1 MKSLLF
7 ALALVFAAVPRAGA
21 EFTGTFGMATEIDR
35 LAALLGDE
43 ILRDMVCRLS
53 SERYTPASL
62 GAATGL
68 PEGQVLRRLNR
79 LRGWG
84 LVRMVRRD
92 SARTIVE
99 PMPGEGARTLRR
111 WAERYCPTGD
121 GCGRPA
127 GKDGR
132 GRRAGDTG
140 GAASTGEAGD
150 TGETSESL
158 RGKLV
163 TIFGGA
169 GFLGQ
174 DLVRHLIDEGANVR
188 VASRRP
194 DRGLFP
200 KTLVDDDRLTTAEF
214 DALDGS
220 GVESAVGD
228 ATMVVNLVG
237 LHRDE
242 VEIDFVQ
249 AVGRGVRF
257 IAAAAAAAGAERFV
271 NISGISADPDSPFV
285 HGRANAGG
293 EAAARLAFP
302 EVTLVRPSL
311 VVHPDQGFFKELTEM
326 SRFNPD
332 YTRSAAGTTRFQ
344 AVYVRDVSEAIV
356 RILKDP
362 ATKGRTYELGGP
374 RAIPLGEIVSIVAR
388 ETGRPAPLLPLWFA
402 EAQAAFYK
410 WLPKGLWKQNLM
422 TTLTR
427 DNIVSPKAL
436 GFADLGITPTR
447 IEDMMAARRHHDR
460 DVAGEPAPAY

>member
-1 MKSLLF
+1 M
-7 ALALVFAAVPRAGA
+7 
-21 EFTGTFGMATEIDR
+21 
-35 LAALLGDE
+35 
-43 ILRDMVCRLS
+43 
-53 SERYTPASL
+53 
-62 GAATGL
+62 
-68 PEGQVLRRLNR
+68 
-79 LRGWG
+79 
-84 LVRMVRRD
+84 
-92 SARTIVE
+92 
-99 PMPGEGARTLRR
+99 
-111 WAERYCPTGD
+111 
-121 GCGRPA
+121 
-127 GKDGR
+127 
-132 GRRAGDTG
+132 
-140 GAASTGEAGD
+140 
-150 TGETSESL
+150 
-158 RGKLV
+158 

-169 GFLGQ
+169 GFLGR
-174 DLVRHLIDEGANVR
+174 DLMRHLIDEGANVR

-200 KTLVDDDRLTTAEF
+200 KTLADDDRLTTADF
-214 DALDGS
+214 DALDGR
-220 GVESAVGD
+220 GVESAVAD

-293 EAAARLAFP
+293 EAAARRAFP

-344 AVYVRDVSEAIV
+344 AVYVGDVSEAIV

-374 RAIPLGEIVSIVAR
+374 RAIRLGEIVSIVAR

-427 DNIVSPKAL
+427 DNVVRPEAL

-447 IEDMMAARRHHDR
+447 IEDMMAAHRHHDG
-460 DVAGEPAPAY
+460 DVVGEPAPAY